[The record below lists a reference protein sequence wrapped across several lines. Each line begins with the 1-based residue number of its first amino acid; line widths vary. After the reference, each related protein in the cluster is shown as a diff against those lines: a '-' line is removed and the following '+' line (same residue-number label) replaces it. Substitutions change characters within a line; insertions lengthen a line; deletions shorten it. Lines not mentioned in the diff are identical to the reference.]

1 MEDQIRSIDL
11 DSRGG
16 SGYKERCINVRYILE
31 KELKGAA
38 DGLSM
43 GSKEKKGTAQV
54 SSFIFGDSLY

>member
-11 DSRGG
+11 DSRG
-16 SGYKERCINVRYILE
+16 SSYKERCINVRYILE

-43 GSKEKKGTAQV
+43 GSKEKKGAAQV